1 LRGKKRGGIL
11 ERNPNHLKETPVKK
25 YIVEL
30 TVEQR
35 EELSHMISTGKAA
48 ARELTHARILLKADQ
63 GPHGPGYS
71 DTEIQEA
78 LDISVGTVGRVRK
91 RCAQAGV
98 QEAILPQKAQRERRR
113 LLDGKQEAYLI
124 ALVCSPSPQGSAR
137 WTLRLLATQLVEL
150 GYVETVSHETV
161 RQVLLVNELKP
172 WIKKQWCI
180 PTPPDADFV
189 YHMEDVLHVYTRP
202 YDGKRPQVCMD
213 EINTQLLAETRDP
226 LPMEPGKPVRQDYEY
241 ERQGVCN
248 IFLACEPLSGKRYTM
263 VAAQRTK
270 QEWAEFI
277 RQLADDHY
285 PTAEKIVL
293 VMDNLNTH
301 TLAAL
306 YEVFPVAEARRLC
319 QRFEVHYTP
328 KHASWLNMAEI
339 ELSALDRQC
348 LSQRLASLEIAQ
360 QQVAA
365 WTRRRNQ
372 QQVTIQWRFTADDA
386 SIKLKHL
393 YPSIPD

>member
-1 LRGKKRGGIL
+1 M
-11 ERNPNHLKETPVKK
+11 KK

-30 TVEQR
+30 TTQQR
-35 EELSHMISTGKAA
+35 EELSHMISTGKAS

-63 GPHGPGYS
+63 GPCGPGWS
-71 DTEIQEA
+71 DSRIQEA
-78 LDISVGTVGRVRK
+78 LEVSASTVQRVRK
-91 RCAQAGV
+91 CCAHHGV
-98 QEAILPQKAQRERRR
+98 QEAIVPQAVQRARRSR
-113 LLDGKQEAYLI
+113 LDGTQEAYLI
-124 ALVCSPSPQGSAR
+124 ALACSAPPDGAAR
-137 WTLRLLATQLVEL
+137 WMLRLLASKLVEL
-150 GYVETVSHETV
+150 GYVEAISHETV
-161 RQVLLVNELKP
+161 RQVLLANELKP

-180 PTPPDADFV
+180 PTQADAEFV
-189 YHMEDVLHVYTRP
+189 YHMEDVLEVSTRS
-202 YDGKRPQVCMD
+202 YDSRRPQVCMD
-213 EINTQLLAETRDP
+213 EVNTQLLAETRDP
-226 LPMEPGKPVRQDYEY
+226 LPMEPGKPKREDYEY

-248 IFLACEPLSGKRYTM
+248 VFLACEPLTGQRFTM

-270 QEWAEFI
+270 QEWAQFI
-277 RQLADDHY
+277 RRLSDECY
-285 PTAEKIVL
+285 PEAEKIVL

-301 TLAAL
+301 TLASL
-306 YEVFPVAEARRLC
+306 YEVFPVTEARRLC

-365 WTRRRNQ
+365 WTTRRNQ
-372 QQVTIQWRFTADDA
+372 QQVTITWRFTAEDA

-393 YPSIPD
+393 YPSISD

>member
-1 LRGKKRGGIL
+1 M
-11 ERNPNHLKETPVKK
+11 KK
-25 YIVEL
+25 YMVEL
-30 TVEQR
+30 TTAQR
-35 EELSHMISTGKAA
+35 EELMHMISSGQAA

-63 GPHGPGYS
+63 GPDGPGWS
-71 DTEIQEA
+71 DAQIQEA
-78 LDISVGTVGRVRK
+78 LDISASTVSRVRK
-91 RCAQAGV
+91 RCAERGV
-98 QEAILPQKAQRERRR
+98 QEAILPAKASALRRRR
-113 LLDGKQEAYLI
+113 LDGSGEAYLI
-124 ALVCSPSPQGSAR
+124 ALACSAPPDGCVR
-137 WTLRLLATQLVEL
+137 WTLRGLSEKLVEL
-150 GYVETVSHETV
+150 GYIETISHETV
-161 RQVLLVNELKP
+161 RQVLLANELKP

-180 PTPPDADFV
+180 PTQADAEFV
-189 YHMEDVLHVYTRP
+189 YHMEDVLAVYTRP
-202 YDGKRPQVCMD
+202 YDPKRPQVCMD
-213 EINTQLLAETRDP
+213 EVNTQLLADTREP
-226 LPMEPGKPVRQDYEY
+226 LPLEPGKPKREDYEY

-248 IFLACEPLSGKRYTM
+248 IFLACEPLVGHRFTM
-263 VAAQRTK
+263 VAAHRGK

-277 RQLADDHY
+277 RRLSDEYYPEAD
-285 PTAEKIVL
+285 KIVL

-348 LSQRLASLEIAQ
+348 LSQRLASFEMAA

-365 WTRRRNQ
+365 WTTRRNQ
-372 QQVTIQWRFTADDA
+372 AEVTINWRFTAEDA

-393 YPSIPD
+393 YPSISD